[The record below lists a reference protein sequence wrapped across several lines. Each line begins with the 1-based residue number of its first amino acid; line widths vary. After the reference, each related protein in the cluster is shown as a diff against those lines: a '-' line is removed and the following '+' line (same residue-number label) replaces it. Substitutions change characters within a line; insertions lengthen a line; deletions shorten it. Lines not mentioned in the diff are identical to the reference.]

1 MHISMNKRFAA
12 LFSADIPKT
21 YADLCRMAGS
31 VDKEAEIEEIDGK
44 IHVMFSDGTGAI
56 LQDENH

>member
-31 VDKEAEIEEIDGK
+31 VDKEA
-44 IHVMFSDGTGAI
+44 VMFSDGTGAI